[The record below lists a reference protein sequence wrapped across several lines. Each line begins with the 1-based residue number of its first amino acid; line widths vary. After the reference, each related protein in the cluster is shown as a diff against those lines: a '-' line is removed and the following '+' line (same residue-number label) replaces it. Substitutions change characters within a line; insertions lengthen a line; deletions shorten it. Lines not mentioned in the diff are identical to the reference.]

1 MSSSES
7 PTVVGLFQ
15 GGRCQRGERSNWSS
29 LTTALVGLSDVTQR
43 PQNSSD
49 NPASKFSLED
59 AMGHKGKITDE
70 MRVSIL
76 RDVGLAILYR
86 QIAPQYGQRDN
97 GSPVSIR

>member
-1 MSSSES
+1 
-7 PTVVGLFQ
+7 
-15 GGRCQRGERSNWSS
+15 
-29 LTTALVGLSDVTQR
+29 
-43 PQNSSD
+43 
-49 NPASKFSLED
+49 
-59 AMGHKGKITDE
+59 MGHKGKITDE